1 MRDAVP
7 KHSLLTG
14 VYLLSTAGC
23 ASVSHMDAGLNA
35 LIGENVST
43 AIAVLGKPSKM
54 EGIGRDTLY
63 AWTARRTELRPET
76 RTSESSSGPMTY
88 SIMRTIMNAQYEY
101 YCNVRILVNSTSR
114 ITNTAH
120 DGNRGGCQDYDKALK
135 KYAEQA
141 QAKRQEKRSMN

>member
-1 MRDAVP
+1 MRDMLL

-63 AWTARRTELRPET
+63 AWTARRTEVRPET
-76 RTSESSSGPMTY
+76 RTSDSYAGPMMNSTV
-88 SIMRTIMNAQYEY
+88 RTTMNMQYEY
-101 YCNVRILVNSTSR
+101 YCNVRILVNATGR

-120 DGNRGGCQDYDKALK
+120 DGNRGGCQNYDKALK

-141 QAKRQEKRSMN
+141 QTKRQEKGSVN